1 MFGIKNLYDPEF
13 SDLVHRIHQAL
24 KANYIM
30 TRDVEYLVDKDNEI
44 QLIDQ
49 FTGRV
54 LHGREYSDGL
64 QQAIQAKENVKIK
77 QETVTLATIT
87 YQNFFRLFKKLSGM
101 TGTAKTEE
109 EEFRKIYNMRVV
121 SIPTNR
127 PIQRV
132 DAVDFVY
139 ESKEAKNIYVSL
151 PVYMLDHSGT
161 YFSTTGFSDV
171 DPDRWDW
178 GQLGIIYCTEE
189 SAKKWFG
196 YLPDKETLKAQLNN
210 EVELYNDYMNGAWFA
225 FYIEGK
231 DGEIEDSCGG
241 FFQNGNFA
249 DVLKDM
255 KEYTDKDY
263 HSLFDKL
270 AVKYEK
276 QACM

>member
-1 MFGIKNLYDPEF
+1 MLRKKSLRKCEVLMDVKLNGLTLHIEPDCYPPDPRKDYDHLGTMLCWHRHYSFGDQNEYKNP
-13 SDLVHRIHQAL
+13 
-24 KANYIM
+24 
-30 TRDVEYLVDKDNEI
+30 KD
-44 QLIDQ
+44 
-49 FTGRV
+49 F
-54 LHGREYSDGL
+54 
-64 QQAIQAKENVKIK
+64 
-77 QETVTLATIT
+77 
-87 YQNFFRLFKKLSGM
+87 
-101 TGTAKTEE
+101 
-109 EEFRKIYNMRVV
+109 
-121 SIPTNR
+121 
-127 PIQRV
+127 
-132 DAVDFVY
+132 Y

-276 QACM
+276 QVCM

>member
-1 MFGIKNLYDPEF
+1 M
-13 SDLVHRIHQAL
+13 
-24 KANYIM
+24 
-30 TRDVEYLVDKDNEI
+30 
-44 QLIDQ
+44 
-49 FTGRV
+49 
-54 LHGREYSDGL
+54 
-64 QQAIQAKENVKIK
+64 NVKLNGLTLHVEPDYNPPDPRK
-77 QETVTLATIT
+77 DYNHLGTMLCWHRRYSFGDQNKYETP
-87 YQNFFRLFKKLSGM
+87 K
-101 TGTAKTEE
+101 
-109 EEFRKIYNMRVV
+109 
-121 SIPTNR
+121 
-127 PIQRV
+127 
-132 DAVDFVY
+132 DFY

-189 SAKKWFG
+189 SAKNWFA

-225 FYIEGK
+225 FYIEGR
-231 DGEIEDSCGG
+231 DGEVEDSCGG
-241 FFQNGNFA
+241 FFQNGDFA

>member
-1 MFGIKNLYDPEF
+1 M
-13 SDLVHRIHQAL
+13 
-24 KANYIM
+24 
-30 TRDVEYLVDKDNEI
+30 
-44 QLIDQ
+44 
-49 FTGRV
+49 
-54 LHGREYSDGL
+54 
-64 QQAIQAKENVKIK
+64 NVKLNGL
-77 QETVTLATIT
+77 TLHVEPDCYPPDPRKDYDHLGTMLCWHRHYSFGDQNGYATP
-87 YQNFFRLFKKLSGM
+87 K
-101 TGTAKTEE
+101 
-109 EEFRKIYNMRVV
+109 
-121 SIPTNR
+121 
-127 PIQRV
+127 
-132 DAVDFVY
+132 DFY

-161 YFSTTGFSDV
+161 YF
-171 DPDRWDW
+171 
-178 GQLGIIYCTEE
+178 
-189 SAKKWFG
+189 
-196 YLPDKETLKAQLNN
+196 PDKETLKAQLNN

-241 FFQNGNFA
+241 FFQNGDFA